1 MVAVAEQGMAA
12 REGTVQENMRKMEA
26 LNLHHLSAA
35 IRIAPRP
42 PSPMVMCP
50 SLFASVVSWN
60 VSVCYA

>member
-1 MVAVAEQGMAA
+1 
-12 REGTVQENMRKMEA
+12 MEA

-50 SLFASVVSWN
+50 SLFASVVSWT
-60 VSVCYA
+60 VSVCYS